1 MSTTL
6 THDAAIESART
17 GLAHSEQARQESLIH
32 AAAQSGKGRG
42 HRGGPPHGVA
52 GGAKIA
58 VGPVLRRLLA
68 YARPVL
74 PMMITGLIFA
84 IGGVILTVIM
94 PDFLAKITD
103 EIQAGFMT
111 GINFDRVRSLTLTAG
126 ILIAISFLCSAIE
139 GVLMARSTAWVSR
152 SLRSD
157 LDKTIDT
164 LPLSYFDT
172 NTTGNTLSR
181 VTNDVDTLQQTLSNS
196 IASMAT
202 GLVTL
207 VGAAVMMFVTSW
219 QLALAAILSSLLG
232 IVGSGLIMARSQKY
246 FVAQQQNLGALN
258 GHIEESLNG
267 HTVIRAF
274 NAQGTVNTEFS
285 ERNEALYAS
294 AWKAQFLS
302 GLMFP
307 LMNFIGNLGYV
318 VVCVVG
324 AMLVVGGDITIG
336 VVVAFIMY
344 VRIFTNPLG
353 QIAQASTSFQSAAAA
368 GTRVFELMDETRMK
382 DETDVAPLAQQ
393 VVRGEVEFRNVAF
406 GYEPGKEII
415 HDFSAHVP
423 AGSKVAIVGPT
434 GAGKTTL
441 VNLLMRF
448 YEVNSGSILIDG
460 IDIASI
466 PREDVERQF
475 AMVLQDTWLFEGTVR
490 ENLAYAH
497 PDVSQAEIERV
508 VELVG
513 LDELIS
519 QLPNGYDS
527 VLSDSS
533 AISAGQKQ
541 LLTIARAMLA
551 DRPLLI
557 LDEATSSVDTRTELL
572 IQQALGELASGRT
585 SFVIAHRLSTIKDAD
600 IIFVMKDGDIVETGT
615 HTELLHAGGFYADL
629 YNSQFES

>member
-1 MSTTL
+1 MSAKL
-6 THDAAIESART
+6 THDAALESARE
-17 GLAHSEQARQESLIH
+17 GLKHSDQARQESLVE

-42 HRGGPPHGVA
+42 HRGGPPRGVPT
-52 GGAKIA
+52 GEKVA
-58 VGPVLRRLLA
+58 VGPVLRRLLS

-84 IGGVILTVIM
+84 VGGVILTVIM
-94 PDFLAKITD
+94 PDFLARITD
-103 EIQAGFMT
+103 EIQAGFVT
-111 GINFDRVRSLTLTAG
+111 GINFDKVRSLTITAA
-126 ILIAISFLCSAIE
+126 ILIAASFICSAIE
-139 GVLMARSTAWVSR
+139 GVLMARSTVWVSR

-157 LDKTIDT
+157 LDDTIDS
-164 LPLSYFDT
+164 LPLAYFDT

-196 IASMAT
+196 IASMVT

-207 VGAAVMMFVTSW
+207 VGAAIMMFVTSW
-219 QLALAAILSSLLG
+219 QLAIAAILSSLLG

-258 GHIEESLNG
+258 GHIEESLSG

-274 NAQGTVNTEFS
+274 NAQTTVNAEFN

-324 AMLVVGGDITIG
+324 AMLVVSGNITIG
-336 VVVAFIMY
+336 VVVAFILY

-368 GTRVFELMDETRMK
+368 GTRVFELLDETRMK
-382 DETDVAPLAQQ
+382 DETPLAPLPQQ
-393 VVRGEVEFRNVAF
+393 AVRGEVEFRNVSF
-406 GYEPGKEII
+406 GYEPDKEII
-415 HDFSAHVP
+415 HDFSAYVP
-423 AGSKVAIVGPT
+423 AGAKVAIVGPT

-448 YEVNSGSILIDG
+448 YEVNSGSIVIDG
-460 IDIASI
+460 VDIASI

-497 PDVSQAEIERV
+497 PDVSQADIERV
-508 VELVG
+508 VKLVG

-541 LLTIARAMLA
+541 LFTIARAMLA

-572 IQQALGELASGRT
+572 IQRALGELASGRT

-615 HTELLHAGGFYADL
+615 HTELLRAGGFYADL
-629 YNSQFES
+629 YNSQFDV

>member
-42 HRGGPPHGVA
+42 HRGRPPRGVA

-126 ILIAISFLCSAIE
+126 ILIVISFLCSAIE
-139 GVLMARSTAWVSR
+139 GVLMARSTAWVSQ

-274 NAQGTVNTEFS
+274 NAQVTVNTEFS

-460 IDIASI
+460 VDIASI

>member
-1 MSTTL
+1 MSARL
-6 THDAAIESART
+6 THDAALESARE
-17 GLAHSEQARQESLIH
+17 GLKYSDQARQESLVE
-32 AAAQSGKGRG
+32 AVAQSGIGRG
-42 HRGGPPHGVA
+42 HRGGPPRGISV
-52 GGAKIA
+52 GEKVA
-58 VGPVLRRLLA
+58 VGPVLRRLLS

-84 IGGVILTVIM
+84 VGGVVITVIM
-94 PDFLAKITD
+94 PDFLARITD

-111 GINFDRVRSLTLTAG
+111 GINFDKVRSLTITAA
-126 ILIAISFLCSAIE
+126 ILIAASFICSAIE
-139 GVLMARSTAWVSR
+139 GVLMARSTVWVSR

-157 LDKTIDT
+157 LDDTIDA
-164 LPLSYFDT
+164 LPLAYFDT

-181 VTNDVDTLQQTLSNS
+181 VTNDVDNLQQTLSNS
-196 IASMAT
+196 IASMVT

-207 VGAAVMMFVTSW
+207 VGAAIMMFVTSW
-219 QLALAAILSSLLG
+219 QLAIAAILSSLLG

-258 GHIEESLNG
+258 GHIEESLSG
-267 HTVIRAF
+267 HTIIRAF
-274 NAQGTVNTEFS
+274 NAQATVNADFN

-324 AMLVVGGDITIG
+324 AMLVVSGNITIG
-336 VVVAFIMY
+336 VVVAFILY

-368 GTRVFELMDETRMK
+368 GTRVFELLDETRMK
-382 DETDVAPLAQQ
+382 DETALVPLPQQ
-393 VVRGEVEFRNVAF
+393 AVRGEVEFRNVSF
-406 GYEPGKEII
+406 GYEPDKEII
-415 HDFSAHVP
+415 HDFSAYVP
-423 AGSKVAIVGPT
+423 AGSKVAVVGPT

-448 YEVNSGSILIDG
+448 YEVNSGSIVIDG
-460 IDIASI
+460 VDIASI
-466 PREDVERQF
+466 SREDVERQF

-497 PDVSQAEIERV
+497 PDVSQADIERV
-508 VELVG
+508 VKLVG

-541 LLTIARAMLA
+541 LFTIARAMLA

-572 IQQALGELASGRT
+572 IQRALGELASGRT

-600 IIFVMKDGDIVETGT
+600 IIFVMKDGDIVEMGT
-615 HTELLHAGGFYADL
+615 HTELLRAGGFYADL
-629 YNSQFES
+629 YNSQFDV